1 MGAPG
6 RPLGRS
12 PRWGQALVVA
22 AGLIPA
28 VRLAVGAA
36 RDTLGADPAEALL
49 HGSGDWALRLLLATL
64 AVTPLRR
71 WLGWRGIAPYRRTL
85 GLLAFGYACVH
96 VACYV
101 TLDLGL
107 AWAELGSDILE
118 RPYITVGFL
127 ALVGMVPL
135 ALTSTRAAVRRLGGR
150 RWTRLHR
157 LVYAVAA
164 AAVLHFAWGVKADLL
179 EPVLYAGV
187 LAMLLAARAPRRL
200 PPRATPTVS

>member
-1 MGAPG
+1 M
-6 RPLGRS
+6 
-12 PRWGQALVVA
+12 VVVGLLPA
-22 AGLIPA
+22 AW
-28 VRLAVGAA
+28 LAIGAA

-49 HGSGDWALRLLLATL
+49 HGTGDWALRLLLATL

-71 WLGWRGIAPYRRTL
+71 WAGWRRLAPYRRTL

-101 TLDLGL
+101 SLDLGF
-107 AWAELGSDILE
+107 AWSELGRDVLD

-127 ALVGMVPL
+127 ALVGMLPL
-135 ALTSTRAAVRRLGGR
+135 AATSTRAAVRRLGGR

-164 AAVLHFAWGVKADLL
+164 AAVLHFAWGVKADLR
-179 EPVLYAGV
+179 EPALYAGV
-187 LAMLLAARAPRRL
+187 LFVLLAARVPRRASARIGL
-200 PPRATPTVS
+200 RRVGPTGR